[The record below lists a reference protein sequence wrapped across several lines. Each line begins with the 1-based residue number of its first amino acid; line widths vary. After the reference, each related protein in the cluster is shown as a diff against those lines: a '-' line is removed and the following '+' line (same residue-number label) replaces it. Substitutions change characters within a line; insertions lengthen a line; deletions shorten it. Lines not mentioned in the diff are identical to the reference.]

1 MTCTQAIKVASVA
14 SIESHLPVALVVLG
28 ISTLLSLDVSASPH
42 PLLNYAGMLLA
53 YTTDFN

>member
-1 MTCTQAIKVASVA
+1 MASVA
-14 SIESHLPVALVVLG
+14 SIESHLPVALVALG